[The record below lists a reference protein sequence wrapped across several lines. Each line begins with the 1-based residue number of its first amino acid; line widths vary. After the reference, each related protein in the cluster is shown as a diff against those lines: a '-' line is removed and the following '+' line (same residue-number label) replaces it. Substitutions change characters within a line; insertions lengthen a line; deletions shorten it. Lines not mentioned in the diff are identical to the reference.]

1 MSIIHRIFKIETNFR
16 PRGGKYLIK
25 IIFGIKIQIP
35 IFKLSNVSNV
45 NKFRGFLMVVSTFAF
60 QFWDQNRDLHIW
72 ISKCAKCQ
80 YVSTIFNIVTI
91 FRLRG
96 SKYLMRIILGSKIE
110 IHVFALSNMPNVNQ
124 FIGFLVWGRIK
135 A

>member
-1 MSIIHRIFKIETNFR
+1 
-16 PRGGKYLIK
+16 
-25 IIFGIKIQIP
+25 
-35 IFKLSNVSNV
+35 
-45 NKFRGFLMVVSTFAF
+45 MVGSTFAF
-60 QFWDQNRDLHIW
+60 QFWDQNRDPHIC

-96 SKYLMRIILGSKIE
+96 SKYLMKIILGSKIE
-110 IHVFALSNMPNVNQ
+110 IFVLALSSMPNVNQ